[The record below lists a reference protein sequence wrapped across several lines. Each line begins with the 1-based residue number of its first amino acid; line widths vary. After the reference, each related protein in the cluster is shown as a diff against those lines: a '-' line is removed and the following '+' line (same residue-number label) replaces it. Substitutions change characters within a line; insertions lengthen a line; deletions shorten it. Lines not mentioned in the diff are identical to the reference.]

1 MDRLLT
7 KAEVQALLGI
17 SRATVDRI
25 VASGEL
31 EALRIRGQIR
41 FTEEDLRRYLAACRT
56 PRPRPAAAPAAQKE
70 PARRGRPKGSR
81 KETELVYFP
90 GMKIV

>member
-7 KAEVQALLGI
+7 KAEVQELLGI

-31 EALRIRGQIR
+31 EALRIRGQVR
-41 FTEEDLRRYLAACRT
+41 FTEDDLRRYLASCRA
-56 PRPRPAAAPAAQKE
+56 PRPKPAPRAQKE
-70 PARRGRPKGSR
+70 PARRGRPKGSAGR
-81 KETELVYFP
+81 PEILAYVP